1 MGHQAAGWFLLAGFL
16 AWIIAAS
23 SSPKMADYD
32 VLLNKEKVKQKINT
46 IQVCKK
52 FLLVVIA
59 LQVPAIFQGI
69 YLIGSGYESFLTNAD
84 PDAMGRTAARGRGR
98 GGIVLLIIQFFP
110 YFLIGG
116 YGFFVYSLLDSY
128 KTENKRIK
136 SLQTIYS
143 YLSDKTTAE
152 SKLLIERVATSNPSD
167 GTFNPEHFLAQV
179 IDEIKKREIEK
190 INTLSRATAA
200 RNPQIT
206 QEQPRFARDVNLQTQ
221 PVEQTSGVDAE
232 KPIIKKENVEA
243 RPEEIDTLEKE
254 LGKAERLKERGLI
267 SEEEYQA
274 LRKKALG
281 L

>member
-16 AWIIAAS
+16 LGFAAFGSAAPRPIIGVN
-23 SSPKMADYD
+23 D
-32 VLLNKEKVKQKINT
+32 LTNKQKVRQKINS
-46 IQVCKK
+46 IQLWRKM
-52 FLLVVIA
+52 LLAAIA
-59 LQVPAIFQGI
+59 LQIPAIFQGI

-84 PDAMGRTAARGRGR
+84 PDTMGRTAARGRGR

-116 YGFFVYSLLDSY
+116 YGFIAWEIFANYRS
-128 KTENKRIK
+128 ENDRLRR
-136 SLQTIYS
+136 LQTLYS
-143 YLSDKTTAE
+143 YLSDRTA
-152 SKLLIERVATSNPSD
+152 
-167 GTFNPEHFLAQV
+167 
-179 IDEIKKREIEK
+179 DEIKAFKYGLLTGLAKYKVADDELFASQLIGHIIETK
-190 INTLSRATAA
+190 KVKQGNSATQTA
-200 RNPQIT
+200 PQVN

-232 KPIIKKENVEA
+232 KPIIK
-243 RPEEIDTLEKE
+243 EESGKAQSEEVDTLEKE
-254 LGKAERLKERGLI
+254 LEKAERLKERGLI